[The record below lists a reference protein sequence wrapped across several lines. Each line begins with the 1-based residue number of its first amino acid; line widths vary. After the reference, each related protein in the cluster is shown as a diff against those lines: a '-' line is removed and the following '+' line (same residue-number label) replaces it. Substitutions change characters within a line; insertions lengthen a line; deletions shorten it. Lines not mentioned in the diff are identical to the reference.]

1 MISNDWKQKMS
12 HRAPI
17 AAPTRKRQLK
27 AVTETRIIDLTD
39 PREVALLRF
48 ALLRV
53 LYLFLP

>member
-27 AVTETRIIDLTD
+27 AVTETRITDLTD
-39 PREVALLRF
+39 PRVVAFLLLK
-48 ALLRV
+48 LL
-53 LYLFLP
+53 